1 MADVIRLVK
10 GDEKP
15 LITVTLTDDSNSSAM
30 DLSAGT
36 TSISLKFRAKGSTT
50 TLATITC
57 TKVGDGTAGQ
67 IQFDFTGGALTSAS
81 AGAYEGEIIVNFNG
95 SIHTVYDL
103 LQFRVRDSFA

>member
-36 TSISLKFRAKGSTT
+36 TSVTVKFRAKGSTT
-50 TLATITC
+50 TLSTITT

-67 IQFDFTGGALTSAS
+67 FTFDFSGGALTNAS
-81 AGAYEGEIIVNFNG
+81 AGEIIVNFNG
-95 SIHTVYDL
+95 AIHTVYDL

>member
-30 DLSAGT
+30 DLSASS
-36 TSISLKFRAKGSTT
+36 TSITVKFRAKGSTT
-50 TLATITC
+50 TLATITT

-67 IQFDFTGGALTSAS
+67 FTFDFAGGVLTNAS
-81 AGAYEGEIIVNFNG
+81 AGAYEGEIVVNFN
-95 SIHTVYDL
+95 SNIHTVYDL

>member
-1 MADVIRLVK
+1 MVDVIRLVK

-15 LITVTLTDDSNSSAM
+15 LITVTLTDDSNDSAM